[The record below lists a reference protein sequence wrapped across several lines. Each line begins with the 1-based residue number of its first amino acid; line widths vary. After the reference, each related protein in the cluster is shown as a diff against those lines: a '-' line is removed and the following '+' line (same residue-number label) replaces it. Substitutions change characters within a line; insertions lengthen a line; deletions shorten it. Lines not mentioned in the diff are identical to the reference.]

1 MVFFKRFQ
9 VKIIDGIKIN
19 FEICVYPIILL
30 ILISLVLQNRFK
42 KILVG
47 IDGSANS
54 IRGLN
59 EAISLARQS
68 QGIITG
74 IHVLPE
80 FPPSYEINMKSYR
93 SKVSKQAKKFMAS
106 AKTSAARHG
115 IEFNEKIASSRNRV
129 DTIVGFARTSKFDI
143 IVIGSRGL
151 GSPKASYIGSVAH
164 GIVNNSKVPV
174 LVVK

>member
-1 MVFFKRFQ
+1 M
-9 VKIIDGIKIN
+9 
-19 FEICVYPIILL
+19 
-30 ILISLVLQNRFK
+30 SLK
-42 KILVG
+42 KIMVCL
-47 IDGSANS
+47 DGSKNS

-80 FPPSYEINMKSYR
+80 FPPSYEINIKSYR
-93 SKVSKQAKKFMAS
+93 SKLSKQAKKFMES

-115 IEFNEKIASSRNRV
+115 IEFNEKITSSKNTV
-129 DTIVGFARTSKFDI
+129 DTIVGFARKSRFGG

-151 GSPKASYIGSVAH
+151 GSPKANYIGSVAH
-164 GIVNNSKVPV
+164 GIVNNSKLPV

>member
-1 MVFFKRFQ
+1 VSTLLFYLFYLPLCY
-9 VKIIDGIKIN
+9 KIDSRK
-19 FEICVYPIILL
+19 YLL
-30 ILISLVLQNRFK
+30 
-42 KILVG
+42 
-47 IDGSANS
+47 GSANS

-68 QGIITG
+68 QGVITG

-80 FPPSYEINMKSYR
+80 FPPTYEINIKSYR
-93 SKVSKQAKKFMAS
+93 SQLSKKAKKFMAN

-115 IEFNEKIASSRNRV
+115 IEFNEKIASSRNAV
-129 DTIVGFARTSKFDI
+129 DTIVGFARKSKFDV

>member
-1 MVFFKRFQ
+1 MSFAVM
-9 VKIIDGIKIN
+9 
-19 FEICVYPIILL
+19 
-30 ILISLVLQNRFK
+30 LQNRFK

-54 IRGLN
+54 IRGIN

-68 QGIITG
+68 QGVITG

-80 FPPSYEINMKSYR
+80 FPPSYEINIKTYR
-93 SKVSKQAKKFMAS
+93 SQLSKKAKKFMES

-115 IEFNEKIASSRNRV
+115 VEFNEKIASSRNSV
-129 DTIVGFARTSKFDI
+129 DTIVGFARKSKFDV

>member
-1 MVFFKRFQ
+1 MFH
-9 VKIIDGIKIN
+9 
-19 FEICVYPIILL
+19 YM
-30 ILISLVLQNRFK
+30 LQNRFK

-47 IDGSANS
+47 MDGSANS

-68 QGIITG
+68 QGVITG

-80 FPPSYEINMKSYR
+80 FPPSYEIDMKSYR
-93 SKVSKQAKKFMAS
+93 AQLSKIAKKFMDS
-106 AKTSAARHG
+106 AKTSSARHG
-115 IEFNEKIASSRNRV
+115 IEFDEKIASSKNAV
-129 DTIVGFARTSKFDI
+129 DTIVSFARKNKFDV

-151 GSPKASYIGSVAH
+151 GSPKANYVGSVAH

>member
-1 MVFFKRFQ
+1 M
-9 VKIIDGIKIN
+9 
-19 FEICVYPIILL
+19 
-30 ILISLVLQNRFK
+30 LQNRFK

-59 EAISLARQS
+59 HAISLARQS
-68 QGIITG
+68 KGIITG

-80 FPPSYEINMKSYR
+80 FPPSYEVNLKLYR
-93 SKVSKQAKKFMAS
+93 AHLNKKGKKFMEF
-106 AKTSAARHG
+106 AKLSAARHG
-115 IEFNEKIASSRNRV
+115 IEFNEKMASSKSAI
-129 DTIVGFARTSKFDI
+129 DTIVGFASKNKFDV

-151 GSPKASYIGSVAH
+151 GSPRANYIGSVAH

-174 LVVK
+174 LIVK

>member
-1 MVFFKRFQ
+1 
-9 VKIIDGIKIN
+9 
-19 FEICVYPIILL
+19 
-30 ILISLVLQNRFK
+30 VLQNRFK

-80 FPPSYEINMKSYR
+80 FPPSYEINIKSYR
-93 SKVSKQAKKFMAS
+93 SQLSKQAKKFMAS
-106 AKTSAARHG
+106 AKTSAA
-115 IEFNEKIASSRNRV
+115 
-129 DTIVGFARTSKFDI
+129 TIVGFAHKSRFDV

>member
-1 MVFFKRFQ
+1 M
-9 VKIIDGIKIN
+9 
-19 FEICVYPIILL
+19 
-30 ILISLVLQNRFK
+30 LQNRFK

-47 IDGSANS
+47 IDGSPNS

-59 EAISLARQS
+59 HAISLARQS

-80 FPPSYEINMKSYR
+80 FPPSYEVNIKSYR
-93 SKVSKQAKKFMAS
+93 AQLSNDVKKFMDS
-106 AKTSAARHG
+106 AKTSTALHG
-115 IEFNEKIASSRNRV
+115 IDFNEKITSSKNAV
-129 DTIVGFARTSKFDI
+129 DTIVGFAKKNGFDV

-151 GSPKASYIGSVAH
+151 GSPKANYIGSVAH

>member
-1 MVFFKRFQ
+1 M
-9 VKIIDGIKIN
+9 
-19 FEICVYPIILL
+19 
-30 ILISLVLQNRFK
+30 LQNRFK

-47 IDGSANS
+47 IDGSSNS

-59 EAISLARQS
+59 QAISLARQS
-68 QGIITG
+68 QGTITG

-80 FPPSYEINMKSYR
+80 FPPSYEINMKSFR
-93 SKVSKQAKKFMAS
+93 AQMSKQAKKFMDS

-115 IEFNEKIASSRNRV
+115 IEFYEKMASSKNTV
-129 DTIVGFARTSKFDI
+129 DTIVGYAKKNKFDV

-151 GSPKASYIGSVAH
+151 GSPKATYIGSVAH
-164 GIVNNSKVPV
+164 GIVNNSKIPV

>member
-1 MVFFKRFQ
+1 M
-9 VKIIDGIKIN
+9 
-19 FEICVYPIILL
+19 
-30 ILISLVLQNRFK
+30 LQNRFK

-47 IDGSANS
+47 FDGSQNA

-68 QGIITG
+68 EGIITG

-80 FPPSYEINMKSYR
+80 FPPSYEINLKNYR
-93 SKVSKQAKKFMAS
+93 AQLNQKAKKFMES
-106 AKTSAARHG
+106 ARTNAARHG
-115 IEFNEKIASSRNRV
+115 IEYNEKIASSKNVV
-129 DTIVGFARTSKFDI
+129 DTIVGYAKKNKFDI
-143 IVIGSRGL
+143 IIIGSRGL
-151 GSPKASYIGSVAH
+151 GSPKATYVGSVAH

>member
-1 MVFFKRFQ
+1 M
-9 VKIIDGIKIN
+9 
-19 FEICVYPIILL
+19 
-30 ILISLVLQNRFK
+30 LQNRFK

-74 IHVLPE
+74 IYILPE
-80 FPPSYEINMKSYR
+80 FPPSYEINIKSFR
-93 SKVSKQAKKFMAS
+93 SQLSKQAKKFMKS

-115 IEFNEKIASSRNRV
+115 IEFNEKIASSRNPV
-129 DTIVGFARTSKFDI
+129 DTIVGFARKSRFDV
-143 IVIGSRGL
+143 IVIGSRGS

-164 GIVNNSKVPV
+164 GIVNNSRLPV

>member
-1 MVFFKRFQ
+1 M
-9 VKIIDGIKIN
+9 
-19 FEICVYPIILL
+19 
-30 ILISLVLQNRFK
+30 LQNRFK

-47 IDGSANS
+47 VDGSANS

-68 QGIITG
+68 QGVVTG
-74 IHVLPE
+74 IYVLPE
-80 FPPSYEINMKSYR
+80 FPPSYEINIKSYR
-93 SKVSKQAKKFMAS
+93 AQLSQDAKKFMTT

-115 IEFNEKIASSRNRV
+115 IEFKEKITSSRNVV
-129 DTIVGFARTSKFDI
+129 DTITGFAQKSKFDI

-151 GSPKASYIGSVAH
+151 GSPKANYIGSVAH

-174 LVVK
+174 LVVR

>member
-1 MVFFKRFQ
+1 M
-9 VKIIDGIKIN
+9 
-19 FEICVYPIILL
+19 
-30 ILISLVLQNRFK
+30 LQNRFK

-93 SKVSKQAKKFMAS
+93 SQLSKKAKQFMES

-115 IEFNEKIASSRNRV
+115 IEFNEKIASSRNAV
-129 DTIVGFARTSKFDI
+129 DTIVGFASKNRFDV
-143 IVIGSRGL
+143 IVVGSRGL
-151 GSPKASYIGSVAH
+151 GSPQAKYIGSIANGV
-164 GIVNNSKVPV
+164 VNNSKVPV

>member
-1 MVFFKRFQ
+1 M
-9 VKIIDGIKIN
+9 
-19 FEICVYPIILL
+19 
-30 ILISLVLQNRFK
+30 LQNRFK

-47 IDGSANS
+47 IDGSPNS

-59 EAISLARQS
+59 HAISLARQS

-80 FPPSYEINMKSYR
+80 FPPSYEVNIKSYR
-93 SKVSKQAKKFMAS
+93 AQLSKDVKKFMDS

-115 IEFNEKIASSRNRV
+115 IDFNEKITSSKNAV
-129 DTIVGFARTSKFDI
+129 DTIVGFAKKNGFDV

-151 GSPKASYIGSVAH
+151 GSPKANYVGSIAH
-164 GIVNNSKVPV
+164 GIVNNSRVPV

>member
-1 MVFFKRFQ
+1 M
-9 VKIIDGIKIN
+9 
-19 FEICVYPIILL
+19 
-30 ILISLVLQNRFK
+30 LQNRFK

-47 IDGSANS
+47 IDGSPNS

-59 EAISLARQS
+59 QAISLARQS
-68 QGIITG
+68 QGVITG

-80 FPPSYEINMKSYR
+80 FPPSYEINIKSYR
-93 SKVSKQAKKFMAS
+93 VQLSKTAKKFMES

-115 IEFNEKIASSRNRV
+115 IEFNEKIASSKNAV
-129 DTIVGFARTSKFDI
+129 DTIVGFASKSKFDV

-151 GSPKASYIGSVAH
+151 GSPKASYVGSVAH

>member
-1 MVFFKRFQ
+1 M
-9 VKIIDGIKIN
+9 
-19 FEICVYPIILL
+19 
-30 ILISLVLQNRFK
+30 LQNRFK

-47 IDGSANS
+47 IDGSPNS

-59 EAISLARQS
+59 HAISLARQS

-80 FPPSYEINMKSYR
+80 FPPSYEVNIKSYR
-93 SKVSKQAKKFMAS
+93 AQLSNDVKKFMDS
-106 AKTSAARHG
+106 AKTSTARHG
-115 IEFNEKIASSRNRV
+115 IDFNEKITSSKNAV
-129 DTIVGFARTSKFDI
+129 DTIVGFAKKNGFDV

-151 GSPKASYIGSVAH
+151 GSPKANYIGSIAH

>member
-1 MVFFKRFQ
+1 M
-9 VKIIDGIKIN
+9 
-19 FEICVYPIILL
+19 
-30 ILISLVLQNRFK
+30 LQNRFK

-47 IDGSANS
+47 IDGSPNS

-59 EAISLARQS
+59 HAISLARQS

-80 FPPSYEINMKSYR
+80 FPPSYEVNIKSYR
-93 SKVSKQAKKFMAS
+93 AQLSKDVKKFMDS
-106 AKTSAARHG
+106 AKTSTALHG
-115 IEFNEKIASSRNRV
+115 IDFNEKITSSKNAV
-129 DTIVGFARTSKFDI
+129 DTIVGFAKKNGFDV

-151 GSPKASYIGSVAH
+151 GSPKANYIGSIAH

>member
-1 MVFFKRFQ
+1 M
-9 VKIIDGIKIN
+9 
-19 FEICVYPIILL
+19 
-30 ILISLVLQNRFK
+30 LQNRFK

-47 IDGSANS
+47 MDGSANS

-68 QGIITG
+68 QGVITG

-80 FPPSYEINMKSYR
+80 FPPSYEINIKSYR
-93 SKVSKQAKKFMAS
+93 SQLSKQAKKFLES

-115 IEFNEKIASSRNRV
+115 IEFKEKIASSRNTV
-129 DTIVGFARTSKFDI
+129 DTIVGFASTNKFNV
-143 IVIGSRGL
+143 IVVGSRGL
-151 GSPKASYIGSVAH
+151 GSPKASYMGSIAH
-164 GIVNNSKVPV
+164 GVVNNSKVPV